1 MNRGDF
7 MWNRVELKK
16 TARERLKSYQGKAIL
31 VCLIIIVLESLPVIF
46 NNEKVLR
53 LLNKM
58 VSVDSNLTE
67 DGLRNYFMYCT
78 DIFTP
83 NGPVETILSDIPLFG
98 WVLAY
103 VIFRL
108 VLTYLILHPLK
119 VGQNA
124 FYYKNRL
131 EETSIDELV
140 YAFDARHYKNI
151 VKTEFIT
158 YMHIWFY
165 TLLFIIPGI
174 MYSFVYYLVPY
185 ILVEDPMIST
195 KEAMEL
201 SKKMTDGHK
210 KEMFVY
216 AFSFI
221 GWDILGMLTFGLSDI
236 FYGVPYRQAADA
248 ELYFELK
255 HFYNSK
261 LIGTAECE

>member
-1 MNRGDF
+1 
-7 MWNRVELKK
+7 
-16 TARERLKSYQGKAIL
+16 
-31 VCLIIIVLESLPVIF
+31 
-46 NNEKVLR
+46 
-53 LLNKM
+53 
-58 VSVDSNLTE
+58 
-67 DGLRNYFMYCT
+67 
-78 DIFTP
+78 
-83 NGPVETILSDIPLFG
+83 
-98 WVLAY
+98 
-103 VIFRL
+103 
-108 VLTYLILHPLK
+108 
-119 VGQNA
+119 
-124 FYYKNRL
+124 
-131 EETSIDELV
+131 
-140 YAFDARHYKNI
+140 
-151 VKTEFIT
+151 
-158 YMHIWFY
+158 MHIWFY